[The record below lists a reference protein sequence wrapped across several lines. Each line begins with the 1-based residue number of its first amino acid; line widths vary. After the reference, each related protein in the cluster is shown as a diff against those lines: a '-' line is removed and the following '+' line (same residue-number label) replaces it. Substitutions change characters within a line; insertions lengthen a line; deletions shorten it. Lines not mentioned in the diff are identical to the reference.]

1 MDCFTALNHL
11 QFKLNTHKMIS
22 IYIFSF
28 FAIPLYISIFML
40 RFWCYFLPL
49 ATYICFTYILGDW
62 KNLFKKCSQGI
73 EPQVILNVDKHLFCI
88 GYSSTFIKNQQF
100 FNFIITNLKMKI
112 FNLKK
117 ITFTLLWTEY
127 NIYERIRALK

>member
-28 FAIPLYISIFML
+28 FAIPLYMSIFML
-40 RFWCYFLPL
+40 SFWPL
-49 ATYICFTYILGDW
+49 ATYICFTYILE
-62 KNLFKKCSQGI
+62 NLFKNCSQGI

-112 FNLKK
+112 FNKKK